1 MHTKYFEIELFF
13 NSKNKRILEYIWDHN
28 YQMLLK
34 NQRLNVSIGVAYK
47 EVPRFLKKVT
57 KMLICILEMF
67 YDFECE
73 EGQDLSLCLFGY

>member
-1 MHTKYFEIELFF
+1 
-13 NSKNKRILEYIWDHN
+13 
-28 YQMLLK
+28 MLLK

-57 KMLICILEMF
+57 KILIWILEMF

>member
-1 MHTKYFEIELFF
+1 
-13 NSKNKRILEYIWDHN
+13 
-28 YQMLLK
+28 MLLK

-57 KMLICILEMF
+57 KILICILEMF